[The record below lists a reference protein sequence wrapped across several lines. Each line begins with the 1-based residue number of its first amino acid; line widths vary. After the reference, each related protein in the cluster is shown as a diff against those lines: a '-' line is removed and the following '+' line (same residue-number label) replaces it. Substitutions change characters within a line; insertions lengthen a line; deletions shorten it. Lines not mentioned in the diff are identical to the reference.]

1 MMRGYVARAARV
13 GALLVTFLVRG
24 AARVTAEEVMMR
36 RWIVWS
42 LVVMCCGVGCGPT
55 LVVRHQDPTV
65 ALAEVRLDGAVAG
78 ELAYGDE
85 LELDVGTGFH
95 QVEVVRAS
103 DKTAAWWSGPMEV
116 VVEDS
121 CTVTLMTP
129 KARRASGKAEQAKV
143 AP

>member
-1 MMRGYVARAARV
+1 
-13 GALLVTFLVRG
+13 
-24 AARVTAEEVMMR
+24 MR

-42 LVVMCCGVGCGPT
+42 LVVGCCGVGCGPT

-78 ELAYGDE
+78 EVAYGDE
-85 LELDVGTGFH
+85 LELDVGAGFH
-95 QVEVVRAS
+95 QVEVVRAH
-103 DKTAAWWSGPMEV
+103 DKAATWWSGPMEV

-129 KARRASGKAEQAKV
+129 KARRAGAKAEQAKV